1 MELSVILYYVLMII
15 AGLSAIAII
24 FTRNVLYAALL
35 LIVTLLAIAG
45 LYILLF
51 AEFIAVTQILIYAG
65 GVLVIVLFGIML
77 STRLEGKPLMTET
90 NNKFMAGIIGIGVFS
105 LVIYAMKNF
114 VLVNVKNQSQVFD
127 NPINEIGTLL
137 MSDWLLPF
145 EIAGI
150 LLLVVLVGATNMAK
164 IIKEKI

>member
-1 MELSVILYYVLMII
+1 MELSVLLYYVLMIA

-35 LIVTLLAIAG
+35 LIVTLISIAG

-65 GVLVIVLFGIML
+65 GVLVIILFGIML
-77 STRLEGKPLMTET
+77 STRLQGKPLMTET
-90 NNKFMAGIIGIGVFS
+90 NNKFMAAIIGIGLFS
-105 LVIYAMKNF
+105 LLIFAMKNF
-114 VLVNVKNQSQVFD
+114 VLVNVKSQAQVYDNQVK
-127 NPINEIGTLL
+127 EIGVLL

-145 EIAGI
+145 EVAGI
-150 LLLVVLVGATNMAK
+150 LLLVVLVGATNIAK
-164 IIKEKI
+164 TNKQKI

>member
-1 MELSVILYYVLMII
+1 MEVSVILYYVLMII